1 MIFIFKAKDSSGKD
15 KTGEVESLNKE
26 MAIRVIQSKGLIPL
40 SVVEKDKIPGF
51 IKDLKRIWE
60 GISPRELVMFFR
72 QLATL
77 IDAKVPIIPTLQA
90 LEEQAQNQYL
100 RIVIREM
107 EEDIKDGMSLSESMS
122 KHPLIFNRLMVNM
135 ISTGEVSGSLQKSIN
150 YIADNTEKNYQLNSK
165 IKSAL
170 TYPAFVVGASFII
183 GFIVITF
190 VLPRLNTVIKEMGVA
205 VPWYTKLLMAIGDF
219 MSSYWWAVLIAIVG
233 TIGGLIY
240 YIKTEDGKKEWD
252 QIKIKLPVFG
262 NFYKSVYIARFSDNF
277 SILIDGGIPMVNALQ
292 EVSKVIGNSVFERII
307 LLAAEEVKRG
317 GNISNVFDR
326 IAEVPPIVSRMIK
339 IGEETGKM
347 TDVLRKVAQFY
358 EQEVD
363 TMTRNISVMIEPILI
378 SILGIG
384 VAIMVFAVLMPIYDI
399 ANKIQ

>member
-60 GISPRELVMFFR
+60 GISPKELVMFFR

-77 IDAKVPIIPTLQA
+77 IDAKVPIVPTLQA

-122 KHPLIFNRLMVNM
+122 KHPLVFNRLMVNM
-135 ISTGEVSGSLQKSIN
+135 IGTGEVSGSLQKSIN

-292 EVSKVIGNSVFERII
+292 EVSKVVGNSVFERII

-317 GNISNVFDR
+317 GNISNVFER
-326 IAEVPPIVSRMIK
+326 VSEIPPIVSRMIK

-378 SILGIG
+378 SVLGIG